1 MKTSNLGK
9 YNFKVES
16 KPLYVVLN
24 PDKPILYVTPA
35 EHGGALVFEPEH
47 DRLLKLN
54 STGIEIWKLLS
65 NGTPETEVIQTMA
78 DLYKV
83 DSARVAR
90 DLRDLLREISEHGL
104 RSDSYLLT
112 EYTEDANRA
121 TTQPSSLG
129 YTPHDQRHCK
139 PKRFLILRALLGLAL
154 FDAILSL
161 RSFRTLCS
169 LVESWPIKHWMT
181 NGSDLTD
188 EICAAVDRACVW
200 YPRKAL
206 CLQRSAVTAC
216 LLRSN
221 GIAARLV
228 IGARPMPFLAHA
240 WVEANDT
247 VVNDFPR
254 VRQFYGT
261 LVRF

>member
-1 MKTSNLGK
+1 VKTSNRGD
-9 YNFKVES
+9 YNFKLES
-16 KPLYVVLN
+16 KPLHVVLN

-65 NGTPETEVIQTMA
+65 NGKNETEVIQTMA

-83 DSARVAR
+83 DTALVAR
-90 DLRDLLREISEHGL
+90 DLQELVRKISEHGL
-104 RSDSYLLT
+104 RADSYLVT
-112 EYTEDANRA
+112 EYTDAADRA
-121 TTQPSSLG
+121 TMPPSALG

-139 PKRFLILRALLGLAL
+139 PKRSLILRALLGLAL
-154 FDAILSL
+154 FDTILSL
-161 RSFRTLCS
+161 CSFRTLCS
-169 LVESWPIKHWMT
+169 LVESWPVKHWMT
-181 NGSDLTD
+181 NGIDLTE

-221 GIAARLV
+221 GVAARLV

-240 WVEANDT
+240 WVEADDA